1 MLLQEDTSTKIAL
14 LQEMY
19 HHNSWPHTSSMKIW
33 VFYKSNGTS
42 LVFLMWVFYRDKH
55 NKNLLNWQMMV
66 TRLEIRINHKG
77 KHNHLASLQMM
88 VHKTRNR
95 INHLVK
101 HKHLAS
107 LIDTD
112 YIIVPKSNSTVRQ
125 TTILWWKK
133 SQWNIERNNHSLIA
147 IISPVQVSLVVDQ
160 YISSSIGFHAWR

>member
-1 MLLQEDTSTKIAL
+1 
-14 LQEMY
+14 
-19 HHNSWPHTSSMKIW
+19 
-33 VFYKSNGTS
+33 
-42 LVFLMWVFYRDKH
+42 
-55 NKNLLNWQMMV
+55 MMV

-125 TTILWWKK
+125 TTIL
-133 SQWNIERNNHSLIA
+133 
-147 IISPVQVSLVVDQ
+147 
-160 YISSSIGFHAWR
+160 